1 LSVGGI
7 IRSTW
12 LLYFSQPAHERGLVK
27 AIKARPIRSIVELGA
42 GLSGR
47 TQKVLEVAAWRKE
60 CLPLRYTAIDAFD
73 SRPAGQPRLTL
84 KEAFHVLKP
93 TGVKLQLVPGDP
105 FSALSRIA
113 NSLAG
118 TDLLLIAIDQD
129 RQSLERAWKYVPRML
144 SPQALVLL
152 EEPATG
158 GRTIWRDVPRK
169 EIDQLAAAASRSLRR
184 AA

>member
-12 LLYFSQPAHERGLVK
+12 LLYFSQPASERGLWK

-47 TQKVLEVAAWRKE
+47 TQKLLEVAAWRKE
-60 CLPLRYTAIDAFD
+60 CLPLRYTAIDLFD
-73 SRPAGQPRLTL
+73 SRAPGQPRLSL
-84 KEAFHVLKP
+84 KEAFHTLRP

-105 FSALSRIA
+105 FSALSRMA

-118 TDLLLIAIDQD
+118 TDLLLIAADQD
-129 RQSLERAWKYVPRML
+129 RQSLARAWKYVPRML
-144 SPQALVLL
+144 APQALVLL
-152 EEPATG
+152 EEPAASGQT
-158 GRTIWRDVPRK
+158 TWREVPQT
-169 EIDQLAAAASRSLRR
+169 EIDRLATAASKSLRR